1 MDITGSVELGGYCV
15 NVHAQKEATGR
26 WMAWARFERLSDFK
40 EMKTHIAGLRRRV
53 PNDFP
58 SQEKAVE
65 AAYDYARELVKMG
78 SVGL

>member
-1 MDITGSVELGGYCV
+1 MDITGSIEYGGYSV
-15 NVHAQKEATGR
+15 IVHAQKEATGR
-26 WMAWARFERLSDFK
+26 WLAWARFERLSDCK

-78 SVGL
+78 TVGL